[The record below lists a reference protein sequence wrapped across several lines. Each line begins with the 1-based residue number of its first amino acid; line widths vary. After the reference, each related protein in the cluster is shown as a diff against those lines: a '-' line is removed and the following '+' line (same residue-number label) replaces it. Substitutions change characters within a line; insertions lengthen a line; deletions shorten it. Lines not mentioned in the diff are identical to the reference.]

1 MRNYYA
7 ILDSLE
13 GDWHFTAWELDEVDY
28 IFNREYVIEYD
39 AATVFAT
46 IVNVYKMPCKYLTN
60 DPIPNWKYSELI
72 HCKKIMNV
80 TERKFLRIL
89 KRYGFKFN
97 RDKYNK
103 QIYGK

>member
-1 MRNYYA
+1 MRHYYK

-46 IVNVYKMPCKYLTN
+46 IVNVYKMP
-60 DPIPNWKYSELI
+60 
-72 HCKKIMNV
+72 
-80 TERKFLRIL
+80 
-89 KRYGFKFN
+89 
-97 RDKYNK
+97 
-103 QIYGK
+103 